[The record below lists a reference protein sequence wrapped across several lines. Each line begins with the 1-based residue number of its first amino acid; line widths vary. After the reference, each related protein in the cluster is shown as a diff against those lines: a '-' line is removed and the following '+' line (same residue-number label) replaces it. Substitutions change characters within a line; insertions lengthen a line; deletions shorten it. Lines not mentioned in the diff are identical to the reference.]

1 MSEPTNGPPT
11 GRPLRIAFLTPE
23 YPTERTG
30 RGGVGSYVD
39 KMAHALVTRGH
50 DCTVFVT
57 SRQEGETDHGG
68 VRVVRVGATRSPWRR
83 ALARLLRPLDPQ
95 AYVFLDIANAKR
107 LADAL
112 ERDHAKRPF
121 DVVQSANY
129 RGTGQFV
136 RPRPERRHLVRIST
150 SRLLYLPAYGRS
162 ITPLA
167 RLIERIDVRIQRSA
181 DASYA
186 PSDFLRRYFR
196 DTYGLDVRL
205 VRPPTPVDTLV
216 VGDAPDDLPPRY
228 LVHFGSLGKRKG
240 TDVVAAALPLA
251 WDEAP
256 DLAMVWAGPIDDEA
270 GDEFRASFGDRASH
284 VRMLGPLDKP
294 ALYAVV
300 KNAEAS
306 VLPSRM
312 DNLPNTVIE
321 SLALGT
327 PVIGSDGASIDEL
340 VTPGVN
346 GALAPIG
353 DEVALA
359 REMVAAWNGTAPW
372 SKAGNA
378 RIRLPDAMHPD
389 AAVAAFLE
397 LATARTEPA
406 NQATPERT

>member
-1 MSEPTNGPPT
+1 MSRPTNGLPT
-11 GRPLRIAFLTPE
+11 DRSLRIAFLTPE
-23 YPTERTG
+23 YPTERVG

-39 KMAHALVTRGH
+39 KMAHALVARGH

-68 VRVVRVGATRSPWRR
+68 VRVVRVGATRSPWWR
-83 ALARLLRPLDPQ
+83 ALARLVRPFDPQ
-95 AYVFLDIANAKR
+95 AYVFLDIANAKC
-107 LADAL
+107 LAEAL
-112 ERDHAKRPF
+112 EREHAERPF

-136 RPRPERRHLVRIST
+136 RRRPERRHLVRIST
-150 SRLLYLPAYGRS
+150 SRLLYLPAYGRG

-167 RLIERIDVRIQRSA
+167 RLIERIDVRIQRRA

-216 VGDAPDDLPPRY
+216 VGDAPADLPPRY

-240 TDVVAAALPLA
+240 TDVVAGALPRA
-251 WDEAP
+251 WQDAP
-256 DLAMVWAGPIDDEA
+256 DLAMVWAGPIDEEA
-270 GDEFRASFGDRASH
+270 GDQWTASFGDRASQ

-300 KNAEAS
+300 KNAVAS

-346 GALAPIG
+346 GALVPIG

-359 REMVAAWNGTAPW
+359 REMVAAWRETAPW
-372 SKAGNA
+372 STTDDA
-378 RIRLPDAMHPD
+378 RIGLPDEMHPD

-397 LATARTEPA
+397 LARPART
-406 NQATPERT
+406 

>member
-1 MSEPTNGPPT
+1 MSETTNGPLT
-11 GRPLRIAFLTPE
+11 DRPLRIAFLTPE
-23 YPTERTG
+23 YPTERVG

-39 KMAHALVTRGH
+39 KMAHALAARGH

-57 SRQEGETDHGG
+57 SRQDGETDHGG
-68 VRVVRVGATRSPWRR
+68 VRVVRVGVTRSPWWR
-83 ALARLLRPLDPQ
+83 ALARLVRPFDPQ
-95 AYVFLDIANAKR
+95 AYVFIDIANAKR
-107 LADAL
+107 LAGAL
-112 ERDHAKRPF
+112 EREHAKRPF

-136 RPRPERRHLVRIST
+136 RQRPERRHLVRIST

-167 RLIERIDVRIQRSA
+167 RLIERIDVRSQRRA

-216 VGDAPDDLPPRY
+216 VGVAPADLPPRY

-251 WDEAP
+251 WQAAP
-256 DLAMVWAGPIDDEA
+256 DLAMVWAGPIDEEA
-270 GDEFRASFGDRASH
+270 GDQWTASFGDRASQ

-300 KNAEAS
+300 KNAVAS

-353 DEVALA
+353 DEAALA
-359 REMVAAWNGTAPW
+359 REMAAAWNETAPW

-378 RIRLPDAMHPD
+378 RIGLPDEMHPD

-397 LATARTEPA
+397 LARPART
-406 NQATPERT
+406 